1 MRKRLTPGV
10 VLGCIA
16 VGFAMSGSAVA
27 GSLITSAKI
36 KDGTI
41 QNKDIKKG
49 TIALNRLT
57 KGTQAAI
64 ARAGRTGAT
73 GATGAA
79 GATGATGATGAP
91 GAPGTSV
98 QPSPGVELSAGNWGL
113 VNRNVIGAPTAFLRS
128 GPADPALGDGALN
141 LTVRDGTEKVAYGN
155 ETDFAGDDFSAVDAV
170 GFRVYTTGE
179 NNAKAP
185 AGTPNMPG
193 IIFEIDPNVDGKT
206 TNYSSAVFMPDA
218 SASNAWSP
226 YIDATTSGHW
236 GLTGSQFAGT
246 TCDINGARCTFAQLM
261 TYLGDGGDP
270 PRILSVAVGKGRD
283 YFWSG
288 AVDGLRVGDAV
299 IDFEERGVIVS
310 AP

>member
-10 VLGCIA
+10 VLGFIA

-64 ARAGRTGAT
+64 AKAGKTGA
-73 GATGAA
+73 AGAA
-79 GATGATGATGAP
+79 GATGAATGRPARRVPPVPRARPSSPRRAP
-91 GAPGTSV
+91 RDGR
-98 QPSPGVELSAGNWGL
+98 QLGL
-113 VNRNVIGAPTAFLRS
+113 HQSQRDRRADRVPAL
-128 GPADPALGDGALN
+128 GPADAPLGDGALN

-155 ETDFAGDDFSAVDAV
+155 ETDFVGDDFSAVDAV

-179 NNAKAP
+179 NTAKAP

-193 IIFEIDPNVDGKT
+193 IIFEIDPNVTARRPT
-206 TNYSSAVFMPDA
+206 TRRRSSCPGTRRRTLE
-218 SASNAWSP
+218 P
-226 YIDATTSGHW
+226 YIDATTTGHW
-236 GLTGSQFAGT
+236 GLTGGLSR
-246 TCDINGARCTFAQLM
+246 ARRATSTA
-261 TYLGDGGDP
+261 
-270 PRILSVAVGKGRD
+270 RA
-283 YFWSG
+283 
-288 AVDGLRVGDAV
+288 
-299 IDFEERGVIVS
+299 
-310 AP
+310 APSTS